1 MQKTG
6 SDVCSTLCMSQRRYR
21 TALLLCS
28 SLQVSAGN
36 LSFRLGK
43 YLFYNIAVAFAIAAD
58 DLLIDFKLVE
68 FKSKMLFPY

>member
-1 MQKTG
+1 MQKTD
-6 SDVCSTLCMSQRRYR
+6 SDVCSTLCMSQRR

-36 LSFRLGK
+36 LSCRLGK